1 MSVFVCEERMRGW
14 GRVTGGM
21 RVRITMRGWGRV
33 TGGMRVRITNNQGWK
48 KTITIILI
56 WSNNGL
62 SLSQSQPKTTSK

>member
-1 MSVFVCEERMRGW
+1 MSVFVFEER
-14 GRVTGGM
+14 
-21 RVRITMRGWGRV
+21 MRGWGRV

-62 SLSQSQPKTTSK
+62 SPLSLSQSQPKTTSK